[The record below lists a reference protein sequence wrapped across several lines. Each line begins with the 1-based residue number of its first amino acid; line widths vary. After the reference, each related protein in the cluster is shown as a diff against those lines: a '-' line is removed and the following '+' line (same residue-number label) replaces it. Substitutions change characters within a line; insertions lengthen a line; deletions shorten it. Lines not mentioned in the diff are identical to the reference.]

1 MRGEWMGGNGPDSI
15 RPGLTRRTESRR
27 RPTVEKHLTEVMFRP
42 NEAFEAGLRR
52 FNKRVQQDG
61 VLAESRRRKQFE
73 KPSVRRKKKQAA
85 RARKARRAAMKAARQ
100 INHEYAF

>member
-1 MRGEWMGGNGPDSI
+1 MAVDPTRGPSKYSNV
-15 RPGLTRRTESRR
+15 L
-27 RPTVEKHLTEVMFRP
+27 EKFLTEVLFRQ
-42 NEAFEAGLRR
+42 NESFEAGLRR

-85 RARKARRAAMKAARQ
+85 RTRKARRAAMKAERQ
-100 INHEYAF
+100 INQEYAF

>member
-1 MRGEWMGGNGPDSI
+1 
-15 RPGLTRRTESRR
+15 L
-27 RPTVEKHLTEVMFRP
+27 EKFLTEVLFRQ
-42 NEAFEAGLRR
+42 NESFEAGLRR

-85 RARKARRAAMKAARQ
+85 RTRKARRAAMKAERQ
-100 INHEYAF
+100 INQEYAF